1 MGQVYE
7 GQRPGEDRTIIYPAV
22 PRPIALGRLLGSNHG
37 GNNLKKHRA
46 LTSEHAKVVDND
58 KMESNNMFMKTRLGM
73 KSIEG
78 AACLSIGG
86 RHAAFSLPPLVIPS
100 RVREGDFLC

>member
-58 KMESNNMFMKTRLGM
+58 KMESNNMSMSSTNGCVKGRN
-73 KSIEG
+73 
-78 AACLSIGG
+78 LSMGG
-86 RHAAFSLPPLVIPS
+86 PTFFIRGF
-100 RVREGDFLC
+100 R